1 MNNKEWIDLLSEA
14 FDVSRTTARD
24 MLHSLCVLKKYDNFK
39 RQFDPLP
46 KRKENENE

>member
-1 MNNKEWIDLLSEA
+1 MNNKEWIGLLSEA

-39 RQFDPLP
+39 RRFNPLP
-46 KRKENENE
+46 KERRKKNE